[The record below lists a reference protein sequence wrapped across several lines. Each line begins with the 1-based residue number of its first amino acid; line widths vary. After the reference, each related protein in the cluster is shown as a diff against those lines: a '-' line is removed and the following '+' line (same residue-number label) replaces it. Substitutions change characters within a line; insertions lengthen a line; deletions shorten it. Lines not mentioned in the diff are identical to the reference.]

1 MYCTCR
7 MMLFLFLKIITKKQ
21 FELND
26 QTAKELTEMAQQGIK
41 LLTSW
46 TTAVMELVRGERG
59 REGGREGGRPS
70 VPSDCASFSLIC
82 VVFMEVAPPN

>member
-1 MYCTCR
+1 
-7 MMLFLFLKIITKKQ
+7 MLFLFLQIITKKQ

-59 REGGREGGRPS
+59 REREGGEGGERET
-70 VPSDCASFSLIC
+70 IC
-82 VVFMEVAPPN
+82 T

>member
-1 MYCTCR
+1 
-7 MMLFLFLKIITKKQ
+7 MLFLFLQIITKKQ

-46 TTAVMELVRGERG
+46 TTAVMELVRGERERE
-59 REGGREGGRPS
+59 REGERET
-70 VPSDCASFSLIC
+70 IC
-82 VVFMEVAPPN
+82 T

>member
-1 MYCTCR
+1 

-46 TTAVMELVRGERG
+46 TTAVMELVRGERE
-59 REGGREGGRPS
+59 RERERET
-70 VPSDCASFSLIC
+70 IC
-82 VVFMEVAPPN
+82 T

>member
-1 MYCTCR
+1 

-59 REGGREGGRPS
+59 REGGRPS